1 MVVISAKT
9 RNQIPQSNE
18 FSRACVSFYLEAI
31 ALNMTFE
38 YVYGLGLLFIEV
50 KKVVTSYF
58 QIGRDSKLEL
68 LL

>member
-1 MVVISAKT
+1 MTAKT

-18 FSRACVSFYLEAI
+18 FSRSWVYFYLEST

-58 QIGRDSKLEL
+58 QIDRDSKLEL

>member
-1 MVVISAKT
+1 MIAKN

-18 FSRACVSFYLEAI
+18 FSRAWVSFYLEAI
-31 ALNMTFE
+31 ALNMSFE
-38 YVYGLGLLFIEV
+38 YVYGLGLLFIGV

-58 QIGRDSKLEL
+58 QINTDSKIEL

>member
-1 MVVISAKT
+1 MVVMTSKT

-18 FSRACVSFYLEAI
+18 FSKAWVSFYLEAI

-58 QIGRDSKLEL
+58 QIDRDSKLEL

>member
-1 MVVISAKT
+1 MIAKT

-18 FSRACVSFYLEAI
+18 FSRAWVYFYVEATSP
-31 ALNMTFE
+31 NMTFE

-58 QIGRDSKLEL
+58 QINRDSKLEL

>member
-1 MVVISAKT
+1 MTAKT
-9 RNQIPQSNE
+9 RNQIPQSND
-18 FSRACVSFYLEAI
+18 FSRAWVYFYLEDR

-38 YVYGLGLLFIEV
+38 YVYRLGLLFIEV

-58 QIGRDSKLEL
+58 QIDRDSKLEL